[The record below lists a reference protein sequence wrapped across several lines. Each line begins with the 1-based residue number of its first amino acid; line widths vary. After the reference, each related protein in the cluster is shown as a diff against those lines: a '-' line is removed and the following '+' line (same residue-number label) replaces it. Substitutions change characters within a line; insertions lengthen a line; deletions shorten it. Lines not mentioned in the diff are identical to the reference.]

1 MDSRV
6 ITISTIQQIGLFF
19 CYSCP
24 GRVIRR
30 CKWTIRSIHQI
41 GNWNQY
47 KETIEFVNTPK
58 NCLFPTEQKVSSREM
73 FENCERFQDELD
85 ENVVAI
91 WLVSKSRA
99 TSINESEQ
107 NQPQSPTW
115 LPRTRFPRLEMVA
128 ERWSRNSDFIG
139 SFKRPHLFWLDDVWF
154 LIFNIQFYQS

>member
-41 GNWNQY
+41 RDWNQC
-47 KETIEFVNTPK
+47 KETIEFVKTPK
-58 NCLFPTEQKVSSREM
+58 NCEFPTEQKVSSREM
-73 FENCERFQDELD
+73 FENCKRFQEQLD

-115 LPRTRFPRLEMVA
+115 LPRTRFPALRDGCQALESQWWFYWLIQMPTFVL
-128 ERWSRNSDFIG
+128 IG
-139 SFKRPHLFWLDDVWF
+139 RCVISHL
-154 LIFNIQFYQS
+154 